1 MVYTNPTYGPLNIT
15 ADFTLYDQGNNKTR
29 IINVNN
35 VLSQNLQDNS
45 SAQVLY
51 TDDDQVNENLNNPFN
66 FTAPRDDF
74 DLWVEFDTLSLTFW
88 EGYIDDGS
96 FTIID
101 GRMFTKANSCY
112 NTEYEKDSPLIQ
124 CCNKFVPAPDVTQ
137 KYPRCNKFRSRVSV
151 LNVNDNYS
159 VFATFA
165 MNLTLSKDNELAGIG
180 IFQGPETS
188 VITYGLNNKYYLFK
202 KPNTTL
208 DASYTLLNGDTKFF
222 LTAYIYPPEVELITV
237 GRFILRE
244 NQTLLDE
251 GIPFTHQN
259 NCIYFNEPIEESN
272 QVTHSEFCCQK
283 FENN

>member
-45 SAQVLY
+45 SAKVLY
-51 TDDDQVNENLNNPFN
+51 TDDDQVNENLNNPYN

-101 GRMFTKANSCY
+101 GRMFTKDNSCY
-112 NTEYEKDSPLIQ
+112 NTD
-124 CCNKFVPAPDVTQ
+124 
-137 KYPRCNKFRSRVSV
+137 
-151 LNVNDNYS
+151 

-165 MNLTLSKDNELAGIG
+165 MNLTLSKNNELAGSG

-188 VITYGLNNKYYLFK
+188 IITYGLNNKYYLFK

-251 GIPFTHQN
+251 GIPFTPQN

-272 QVTHSEFCCQK
+272 QVTHSEFCCQQ